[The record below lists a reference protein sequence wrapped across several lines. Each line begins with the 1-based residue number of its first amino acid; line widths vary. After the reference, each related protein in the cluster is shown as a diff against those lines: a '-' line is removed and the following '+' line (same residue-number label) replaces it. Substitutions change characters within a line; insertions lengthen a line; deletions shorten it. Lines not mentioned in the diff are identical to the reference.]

1 MRKEK
6 NFFIE
11 ENSIV
16 EIQLLKSRKSD
27 ESRKWLL
34 DNKHGNNQMKQDSS
48 MDTKIS
54 GWKNW
59 HHVEGL
65 LTPQKRV

>member
-1 MRKEK
+1 MRRER
-6 NFFIE
+6 NFFID

-16 EIQLLKSRKSD
+16 EIQLFKSRKSD
-27 ESRKWLL
+27 ESTKWFL
-34 DNKHGNNQMKQDSS
+34 DNKHDNNQMKQDSS

-59 HHVEGL
+59 HCV
-65 LTPQKRV
+65 